1 MILLPVVVFAEVV
14 PLLAPDTEFVF
25 VMSPEACRVEDYGVA
40 GLLVNPYVF
49 VPQIPVDETRGDGTT
64 RSLERS

>member
-1 MILLPVVVFAEVV
+1 MKFAGD
-14 PLLAPDTEFVF
+14 LTF